1 MHLHISNRNG
11 SCTNPID
18 YKNNAIANAK
28 CLSVIYQLYPRNIPQ
43 RIVAIYLVLDV
54 GLLFTNN
61 GGVIYTMSRML
72 DKLEFIYH
80 EISSS

>member
-1 MHLHISNRNG
+1 MAHA
-11 SCTNPID
+11 PIQLTI
-18 YKNNAIANAK
+18 KNNAIANAK
-28 CLSVIYQLYPRNIPQ
+28 CLSAIYQLYPRNIPQ

>member
-28 CLSVIYQLYPRNIPQ
+28 CVSAIYQLYLRNIPQ

-54 GLLFTNN
+54 GLLFSNN
-61 GGVIYTMSRML
+61 GALSILCQGCWINSNLAVA
-72 DKLEFIYH
+72 
-80 EISSS
+80 